1 MMESVGTLVMGYK
14 VGHWCNT
21 NDYTEVVSD
30 GPDLQR
36 PSVWP
41 MICAAMHMSGLYG
54 PGATLQEV
62 VDSYKNTMVY
72 GDMSM

>member
-1 MMESVGTLVMGYK
+1 
-14 VGHWCNT
+14 
-21 NDYTEVVSD
+21 
-30 GPDLQR
+30 
-36 PSVWP
+36 